1 MRKRKEERKK
11 ERKKQRNEERKK
23 ERNKQ
28 TKKER
33 KGIRISTTLLLVIF
47 KWHHGNEREN
57 KTKDKQLCENL
68 PWTNRWMSITELLT
82 VLHHSDCTKDVRI
95 CRSMDWITWQLR
107 QAELP
112 RQLVAVNGRAA
123 NDRSTRSE
131 AHWLHWAAI
140 TGCHRQTRKR
150 RHNEREMKANGHSL
164 TANSVQVSNLVFYAQ
179 SAIELGAKYG
189 TMKDKWRQTDR
200 YSLFPSSSSQK
211 CWCLAGRHWE
221 YPRCANDG

>member
-1 MRKRKEERKK
+1 MRKRKEKRKNEK
-11 ERKKQRNEERKK
+11 ERNEETNKQT
-23 ERNKQ
+23 NKQ

-47 KWHHGNEREN
+47 KWHHGSEREN

-95 CRSMDWITWQLR
+95 CRSMDWRTWQLR

-123 NDRSTRSE
+123 NDRSTRSD
-131 AHWLHWAAI
+131 
-140 TGCHRQTRKR
+140 
-150 RHNEREMKANGHSL
+150 SL
-164 TANSVQVSNLVFYAQ
+164 TPLGCNYWVSSANPQKTAQ
-179 SAIELGAKYG
+179 WKRNEGKRTQSHGKL
-189 TMKDKWRQTDR
+189 
-200 YSLFPSSSSQK
+200 
-211 CWCLAGRHWE
+211 
-221 YPRCANDG
+221 CASK

>member
-1 MRKRKEERKK
+1 MRKRKEKRKTEK
-11 ERKKQRNEERKK
+11 ERNEETKK
-23 ERNKQ
+23 QTNKQ
-28 TKKER
+28 NKTKER

-47 KWHHGNEREN
+47 KWHHGSEREN

-95 CRSMDWITWQLR
+95 CRSMDWRTWQLR

-123 NDRSTRSE
+123 NDRSTRSDS
-131 AHWLHWAAI
+131 L
-140 TGCHRQTRKR
+140 TPLGCNYWVVIGKPAKDGTMKEKWRQTDTVSRQTLC
-150 RHNEREMKANGHSL
+150 NW
-164 TANSVQVSNLVFYAQ
+164 VSNLVFYAQ

-221 YPRCANDG
+221 YPRCANDR